1 MPGSMQGASDAE
13 INRDRQMVSTR
24 HSKDD
29 GGGAVNAGRRD
40 SGGRRKYLEKVMLK
54 PDLE

>member
-1 MPGSMQGASDAE
+1 MPGSMLGDRDAE
-13 INRDRQMVSTR
+13 IKWDRQMMSTR
-24 HSKDD
+24 HSKYD